1 MKMFSHDQEPN
12 GSSMLQ
18 RNDAGPCR
26 VDRSA
31 RCARAAL
38 LLGLM
43 AAGCGDRYQLGETAQ
58 TLDDAVASPGLDT
71 LAVLIANGAEDAD
84 GVTTHAGPFHES
96 RSVGDVDAD
105 GYDDWVYTF
114 DIPELVYGGPRGPA
128 GTFRDA
134 DTTITAFPVA
144 GAADGHTDWNVRG
157 AGDVNG
163 DGHADLFFVGRVGAS
178 EHGPMPHSYL
188 WYGGPERA
196 REVDLDVAAVVFD
209 DPEQSVVWLAGI
221 GDIDADGYD
230 DFGCTY
236 ELSDP
241 AQQTGPSPVET
252 STYVYYGSPE
262 RLPANGSSV
271 APAARL
277 LATARVDAL
286 GDVDGDGY
294 PEFQASGPQRVG
306 ATATS
311 LLRGAAGRLSGD
323 VDVFGSGIPIG
334 DIDGMTAVQAAGDLD
349 RDGYDDFI
357 VTRIGYDDVE
367 TYLFHAD
374 LSYGGPD
381 RLNAPFE
388 PEFAD
393 ARFAMD
399 NVPADLRP
407 VGDWNGDG
415 YADLGLQQKVLRGDT
430 PCLDCFSDGNPLWT
444 GEARIIPGTAE
455 RYAGS
460 YATTTLRPDLE
471 LRDPDAPSGPT
482 HIAPLGDIDGD
493 GFSDLALRMETPHSA
508 RMYIKYG
515 GPLRSTLR

>member
-12 GSSMLQ
+12 GSSMLA
-18 RNDAGPCR
+18 RNDADPCR

-71 LAVLIANGAEDAD
+71 LAVLIAQRAEDTN
-84 GVTTHAGPFHES
+84 GVTTHAGPFS

-105 GYDDWVYTF
+105 GYDDWVHAF

-144 GAADGHTDWNVRG
+144 GAGDGHTNWNVSG

-163 DGHADLFFVGRVGAS
+163 DGYADLFFVGMVGAS
-178 EHGPMPHSYL
+178 DHGPMPQSYL

-196 REVDLDVAAVVFD
+196 REVDLEAAAVAFD

-241 AQQTGPSPVET
+241 ARQTAPRRVET
-252 STYVYYGSPE
+252 STYLYYGSPE

-277 LATARVDAL
+277 LGTDHVDAL

-294 PEFQASGPQRVG
+294 PEFQASGPRAVD

-311 LLRGAAGRLSGD
+311 LLRGAATRLSGD
-323 VDVFGSGIPIG
+323 VDVFAAAIPIG
-334 DIDGMTAVQAAGDLD
+334 DIDGMTLVLGAGDLD

-357 VTRIGYDDVE
+357 VTRHDLDDVAAH
-367 TYLFHAD
+367 LFHAD
-374 LSYGGPD
+374 LFYGGAE
-381 RLNAPFE
+381 RLNVPFE
-388 PEFAD
+388 PELAD
-393 ARFAMD
+393 AQFAMD
-399 NVPADLRP
+399 LATLADVRP

-415 YADLGLQQKVLRGDT
+415 YADLALQQTVRRGDT
-430 PCLDCFSDGNPLWT
+430 PCTSDCSSAEDPDWT

-482 HIAPLGDIDGD
+482 HITPVGDIDGD
-493 GFSDLALRMETPHSA
+493 GFSDLALRMEIPHGA

-515 GPLRSTLR
+515 GLLPSPLR